1 MIGGKCMTL
10 IEDRYYEQF
19 KEVIKKDTGKQ
30 YAAFRK
36 TIEDNLKEN
45 EDAEEIKKRISIRL
59 EILKKSSDDNVLV
72 NFIQQLIL
80 IITVLF
86 TIVSNFMLEFKN
98 NEINM
103 SFVSFITIVLLIT
116 VIYTGGVSIYKL
128 YENQTRVNKIVYY
141 KEILDILNE
150 K

>member
-1 MIGGKCMTL
+1 MTL